1 MPAASP
7 PPRGR
12 SEAIEVEGWNR
23 FFSGPIAGRGFRR
36 QSFVRSMRECDI
48 EEAGEAAGRQVH
60 AFNVKG
66 RAFLWHQV
74 RCIWCRPFRHRFPH
88 HIIKSFRITIFPKKS

>member
-1 MPAASP
+1 MGSRPGPAIAAA
-7 PPRGR
+7 PPRTLPHGR
-12 SEAIEVEGWNR
+12 SEAIEVEGWNH
-23 FFSGPIAGRGFRR
+23 FSGQIAGRGFRR
-36 QSFVRSMRECDI
+36 QSFVRSMRECYI

-74 RCIWCRPFRHRFPH
+74 RCIW
-88 HIIKSFRITIFPKKS
+88 